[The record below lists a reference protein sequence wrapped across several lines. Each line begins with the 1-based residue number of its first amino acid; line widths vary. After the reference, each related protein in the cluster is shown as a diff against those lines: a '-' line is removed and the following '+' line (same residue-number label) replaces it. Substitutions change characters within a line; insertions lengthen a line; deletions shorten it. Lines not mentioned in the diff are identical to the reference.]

1 MEGLELDQDC
11 QDQGTKNEM
20 IRCYTMQLFKNN
32 RFYKLKINISNA
44 KGNLLIFKVYSEVE
58 EKET

>member
-1 MEGLELDQDC
+1 MEGLESDQDC
-11 QDQGTKNEM
+11 RDQVTKNEM

-44 KGNLLIFKVYSEVE
+44 KGYLHSGQKCLPWQACL
-58 EKET
+58 